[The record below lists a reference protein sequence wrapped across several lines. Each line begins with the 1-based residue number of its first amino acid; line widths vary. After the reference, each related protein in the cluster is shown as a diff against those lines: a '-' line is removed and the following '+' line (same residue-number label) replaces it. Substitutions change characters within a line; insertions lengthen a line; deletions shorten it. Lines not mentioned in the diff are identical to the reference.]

1 MDVVADKGVYI
12 GDISEGHHCDLGQIV
27 AVAQEGEVVGEVLLL
42 QATLVDH
49 GLQVP
54 EQSDHVLGCGD
65 VGGGDGAGGV
75 RYVSTMIH
83 LKAICSLVLMISV
96 A

>member
-54 EQSDHVLGCGD
+54 EQSDQYWV
-65 VGGGDGAGGV
+65 VV
-75 RYVSTMIH
+75 TWVVEME
-83 LKAICSLVLMISV
+83 LVV
-96 A
+96 